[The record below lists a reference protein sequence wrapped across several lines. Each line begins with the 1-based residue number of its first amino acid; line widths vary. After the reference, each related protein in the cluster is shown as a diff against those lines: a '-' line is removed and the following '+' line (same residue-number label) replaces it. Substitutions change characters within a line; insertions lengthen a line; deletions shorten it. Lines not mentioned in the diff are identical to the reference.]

1 MKRYRWLLILSALV
15 AVMGLAACGDD
26 DDDDSGGDDDESV
39 FSESPRAT
47 VTADGALEDSLSA
60 FDADAPATGGV
71 GGQSQAV
78 LDRKIIFTASLQIEA
93 ENVRS
98 SFETAGLI
106 ARRVGGFVER
116 SSLSTREGEEGE
128 TLTFATITVR
138 VPVGEY
144 DRVLNDLRA
153 MNGTELLSEESG
165 STEVTE
171 EYTDLQSRLRNLE
184 RTEAQYL
191 TLLEQART
199 INDILTVNDRLDGVR
214 VQIEQIQ
221 GRVNLLDNLTELATV
236 SVTLSPVEAAPL
248 LVKDEGNGIPTFA
261 EAFEG
266 ALALSAGAL
275 LLLAAGS
282 AVLLVAVAWLIV
294 PGLIYIGARRMRRR
308 EQPAGA

>member
-1 MKRYRWLLILSALV
+1 MKRYRSMFILSLVLV

-26 DDDDSGGDDDESV
+26 DDDDSGGGDNDSDVFRASSASTSV
-39 FSESPRAT
+39 P
-47 VTADGALEDSLSA
+47 GALD
-60 FDADAPATGGV
+60 DAADPDAPATGGI
-71 GGQSQAV
+71 GYDSSLA
-78 LDRKIIFTASLQIEA
+78 LDRKIIFTASLTIEA
-93 ENVRS
+93 DNVRS

-116 SSLSTREGEEGE
+116 SSLSTREGDDGE

-144 DRVLNDLRA
+144 DQVLNDLRA
-153 MNGTELLSEESG
+153 MNGTELVSEESG

-214 VQIEQIQ
+214 AQIEQIQ
-221 GRVNLLDNLTELATV
+221 GRLNLLDDLTELATV
-236 SVTLSPVEAAPL
+236 SVTLSPVEAAPF
-248 LVKDEGNGIPTFA
+248 LVEEDGGGIPTFVEVL
-261 EAFEG
+261 EA
-266 ALALSAGAL
+266 ALAFSAGAL
-275 LLLAAGS
+275 MLLAAGS
-282 AVLLVAVAWLIV
+282 AVLLVALAWLIV
-294 PGLIYIGARRMRRR
+294 PGLIYIGARFVRRK
-308 EQPAGA
+308 EVPANV